1 MQVDFSLRVLW
12 FQFDT
17 IAKDGREFYETIAMP
32 VNAFPKKILIALK

>member
-1 MQVDFSLRVLW
+1 MVIRTINASG